1 MSKNYQK
8 IFLFIRYDDCEV
20 SKLYYSEVTQR
31 VITFIESN
39 LTEEI
44 QLDTFPS
51 VRVTWFNVYKRL
63 KRLSNIKK
71 SNYKR
76 KEASK

>member
-8 IFLFIRYDDCEV
+8 IFLFIRYDDGEV

-51 VRVTWFNVYKRL
+51 VRVTWFNVYKIRFFSIIL
-63 KRLSNIKK
+63 VKKR
-71 SNYKR
+71 
-76 KEASK
+76 